1 MGPVHPLATCPSDPG
16 PPIIYRVV
24 ETAPGSQVPS
34 PEPSA
39 IRSGLAG
46 ARVLV
51 TGVTGFL
58 GTALFARLLADL
70 PETHVTLLV
79 RGRFGSKPQARV
91 DELVNSNA
99 LAAYRERVGAE
110 AVQRALDERVTVL
123 EGDVTGE
130 IPDLPSDLDVV
141 FHCAAT
147 VSFDP
152 PIEQAFQTN
161 VLGASRL
168 YEAVLAT
175 GGRPHLVHVSTA
187 YVAGVTKG
195 IVPEAPL
202 AHRVSWQTETEAA
215 MRARDRVEETSRT
228 PEMLDRFMTKARKE
242 HGRSGPINVA
252 RAAEERRR
260 EWVERRLVHY
270 GRARAQTL
278 GWPDVYTFTKAMGER
293 AAEEL
298 ATANGIPLSIVR
310 PSIIESAL
318 VWPYPGWIE
327 GFKMAEP
334 IILAFGR
341 GAIPDFPGL
350 PESISDLIPV
360 DLVINAML
368 AVTTSRPDAS
378 APSYYHVS
386 SGARNPLTYLG
397 LYELIRDYFRMH
409 PMPERGRGEVRV
421 PEWTFPGK
429 RRVESKLRAG
439 EKLLDAVDRAI
450 SRLPRSTRV
459 RSMVRRIDR
468 DRGRLEFLRRY
479 ADLYGAYVE
488 AEVIYTDTETLGL
501 YRSLP
506 EADREEFPFDS
517 ALIDWRHYLQD
528 VHCPAVTLAMRFPA
542 PARSDPRVHLR
553 PNTNGVVAV
562 FDMDGTLV
570 DSNVVESYL
579 WLRLAELPREAW
591 PFETASVL
599 RGLPRY
605 VSAERRDRGEFL
617 RSFYGRYAGASV
629 EGIHRL
635 VDDQVGE
642 LVLRRLSPAAVRRIR
657 EHRAAG
663 HRTVLIT
670 GALDCFVRP
679 LEPLF
684 DLIVSIHLEERNG
697 RYTGNLETPP
707 LVGEARAAWLRQ
719 YAAGTGADLKG
730 SYAYADSHSDL
741 PLLRAVGNPVAVNPD
756 VSLFRV
762 AKSRRWPI
770 EDWGRVRGTPRVL
783 LPEPVP

>member
-1 MGPVHPLATCPSDPG
+1 VAL
-16 PPIIYRVV
+16 PIIYRVV
-24 ETAPGSQVPS
+24 DRNLEAPPAAPS
-34 PEPSA
+34 VL
-39 IRSGLAG
+39 RSGLAG
-46 ARVLV
+46 SRVLV

-58 GTALFARLLADL
+58 GTALFARLLADF

-79 RGRFGSKPQARV
+79 RGRFGSRPQNRV
-91 DELVNSNA
+91 DELAGGNV
-99 LAAYRERVGAE
+99 LGPWRERVGTA
-110 AVQRALDERVTVL
+110 AIRRAMAERVAVL
-123 EGDVTGE
+123 EGDVTAE
-130 IPDLPSDLDVV
+130 IPALPSDIDVV

-161 VLGASRL
+161 VLGARRL

-175 GGRPHLVHVSTA
+175 GNRPHLVHVSTA

-195 IVPEAPL
+195 VVPEAPL
-202 AHRVSWQTETEAA
+202 EHQVDWRLETDAA
-215 MRARDRVEETSRT
+215 MGARDRVEEASRK
-228 PEMLDRFMTKARKE
+228 PEMLDRFMAKARRE
-242 HGRSGPINVA
+242 HGRSGPRNVA
-252 RAAEERRR
+252 RAAEELRRG
-260 EWVERRLVHY
+260 WVEKRLVQY

-293 AAEEL
+293 AAEEISREDGL
-298 ATANGIPLSIVR
+298 PLSIVR
-310 PSIIESAL
+310 PSIIESSL
-318 VWPYPGWIE
+318 LWPYPGWIE

-368 AVTTSRPDAS
+368 AIAATGPDDHG
-378 APSYYHVS
+378 PSYYHVS
-386 SGARNPLTYLG
+386 SGSRNPLTYLG

-409 PMPERGRGEVRV
+409 PMPERGRGAVQV

-429 RRVESKLRAG
+429 RRVEARLRTG

-450 SRLPRSTRV
+450 SKLPRSARV

-488 AEVIYTDTETLGL
+488 AEVIYTDGRTLDL

-506 EADREEFPFDS
+506 EVDRQEFVFDS
-517 ALIDWRHYLQD
+517 AMIDWRHYLQD
-528 VHCPAVTLAMRFPA
+528 VHCPAVTLAMRFPS
-542 PARSDPRVHLR
+542 PARPDPRVRLR
-553 PNTNGVVAV
+553 PNPNGVVAV

-579 WLRLAELPREAW
+579 WLRLAELPRESW

-605 VSAERRDRGEFL
+605 VAAERRDRGEFL

-629 EGIHRL
+629 EGIGRL
-635 VDDQVGE
+635 IDGQVGE

-657 EHRAAG
+657 EHRSGG

-684 DLIVSIHLEERNG
+684 DHIVSIHLEQREG
-697 RYTGNLETPP
+697 RYTGNLEVPP

-719 YAAGTGADLKG
+719 FAVATGADLKA

-762 AKSRRWPI
+762 ARSRRWPI
-770 EDWGRVRGTPRVL
+770 EDWGRVKGTPRVL